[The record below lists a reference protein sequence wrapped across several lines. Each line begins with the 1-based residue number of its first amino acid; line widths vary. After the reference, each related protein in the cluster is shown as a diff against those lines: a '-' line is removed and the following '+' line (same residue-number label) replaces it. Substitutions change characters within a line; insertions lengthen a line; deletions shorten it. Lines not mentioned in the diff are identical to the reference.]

1 MRIVRTF
8 HHERVFDKKMT
19 ILPGEDAHV
28 KEATCCNRRAL
39 IIVLPWPLALDNA
52 IETVQIE
59 RAQRFCNDGRH
70 IGADDAL
77 SPATISTILF
87 RKPVPGCIA
96 VDDAQRV
103 VQRVDDR

>member
-8 HHERVFDKKMT
+8 HDERVFDKKMM
-19 ILPGEDAHV
+19 ILPGENAHV
-28 KEATCCNRRAL
+28 KEATCFNRRAL
-39 IIVLPWPLALDNA
+39 IIVLPWPLVLDNGS
-52 IETVQIE
+52 ETVQIE
-59 RAQRFCNDGRH
+59 RAQRACNDGRH
-70 IGADDAL
+70 IGADDAF

-103 VQRVDDR
+103 VQRINDR